1 VTEVTGGERLAVRV
15 KDGGFPVR
23 VEKAAGTR
31 LSGRQARKGEK
42 RGEGVQP
49 LLMLDP

>member
-1 VTEVTGGERLAVRV
+1 VAEVTSGERLSVRV

-23 VEKAAGTR
+23 VEKAAGARRT
-31 LSGRQARKGEK
+31 GGQARKGEK

-49 LLMLDP
+49 LLMLDQ